1 MSITIASATGA
12 TAWGKTIIGTV
23 AVLAIGMGAAVGS
36 FLVAGRGDA
45 VGGGASYVPASAPFY
60 VELRLDASAE
70 QDAALREALGH
81 FPAIDGLD
89 LEVPLYGQLGDR
101 IDAMLAEEDTDVSW
115 TADVA
120 PWFDGRIAFAVL
132 DIPVEAMSGELPAD
146 ADDAPP
152 MVALLG
158 VTDRAAAEASIQRL
172 LAESDAPL
180 TFIDQDHA
188 GITIHASEGQGAYA
202 VSDDQLLLAPRVDD
216 IVTALDAHADTA
228 TTIAE
233 LEDVT
238 ALTDALPDD
247 WLAFALY
254 DLRDLMAAA
263 LEMAATE
270 DTEMASAFG
279 ALLENQPL
287 RGAVAFTAAGD
298 RLAVDVATDGPT
310 GELAVENLDRGLA
323 DEVPSDVIYYSEAGN
338 LGASFTAFLGPM
350 KNAMAATPEGEEQI
364 ATMEAA
370 LGAGLEDLVSWI
382 DDGAVAIGV
391 EGGKPYG
398 GLLLVP
404 NDVDAAERRLS
415 QLLAFATLAGLD
427 PQSGVTVDES
437 EIGSQTVTTIRW
449 QDVGAIPDPMM
460 PVPAGVTVQYT
471 VTGDRAII
479 GFGESFVER
488 VLELDADESLG
499 AEPRFSEAIDELG
512 GPASTALTWVDIAAA
527 RDAIHAAMAPIIAG
541 WDPTGAYEAEALP
554 WLEPLDRLVSV
565 TRLDGDVLLQ
575 RGALLLD

>member
-1 MSITIASATGA
+1 VSITIASATGA
-12 TAWGKTIIGTV
+12 TAWGKAVAGAV

-45 VGGGASYVPASAPFY
+45 VGVGASYVPASAPFY

-70 QDAALREALGH
+70 QDAALRAALGH
-81 FPAIDGLD
+81 FPAIDGIDLD
-89 LEVPLYGQLGDR
+89 MPLYGQLGDR
-101 IDAMLAEEDTDVSW
+101 IDEMLAQEDTDVSW
-115 TADVA
+115 AVDVA

-172 LAESDAPL
+172 LAESDDPL
-180 TFIDQDHA
+180 TFTDQDHA
-188 GITIHASEGQGAYA
+188 GVTIHASGDEGAYA
-202 VSDDQLLLAPRVDD
+202 LSDDQLLLAPRADD
-216 IVTALDAHADTA
+216 IVTALDAHADAA
-228 TTIAE
+228 TTVAE
-233 LEDVT
+233 LDDIT

-263 LEMAATE
+263 LETAAAE
-270 DTEMASAFG
+270 DADMASAFG

-287 RGAVAFTAAGD
+287 RGAFAFTAAGD
-298 RLAVDVATDGPT
+298 RLAVDVATDAPT
-310 GELAVENLDRGLA
+310 GELAVENRDRGLA
-323 DEVPSDVIYYSEAGN
+323 DEVPSDVIYYSEAGH
-338 LGASFTAFLGPM
+338 LGASFTAFIGPM
-350 KNAMAATPEGEEQI
+350 KDAMAATPEGEEQI

-370 LGAGLEDLVSWI
+370 LGADLEDLVSWI

-391 EGGKPYG
+391 EDGHPYG

-404 NDVDAAERRLS
+404 NDVDAAGRRLS
-415 QLLAFATLAGLD
+415 QLSSFATLAGLD

-449 QDVGAIPDPMM
+449 QDSSAMPDPMM

-471 VTGDRAII
+471 VTDDRAII
-479 GFGESFVER
+479 GFGESFVGR
-488 VLELDADESLG
+488 VLGMDAGESLG
-499 AEPRFSEAIDELG
+499 AESRFNEAIDALG
-512 GPASTALTWVDIAAA
+512 GPGSTALTWVDVAAA
-527 RDAIHAAMAPIIAG
+527 RDAIHSAMAPLIAG
-541 WDPTGAYEAEALP
+541 FDPTGEYEAEVLP

-565 TRLDGDVLLQ
+565 TRLDGDLLLQ